1 MAANYTDCINI
12 LQTQWY
18 QADLDDRFCM
28 GDQDLWGLIFPGVAT
43 YRRKIFNFNIIQAAR
58 STISGNQRRNRKA
71 SICVPIHN
79 EAQKTADQITKA
91 LFHVINKAGV
101 YQTYSDCFEKGALNM
116 GLGFCYTHI
125 DKTEDVISG
134 DIKKRF
140 IDMRQCLYDPY
151 GRKHDMSDWR
161 FWWVRTY
168 YDRNEA
174 ATIYKEFAD
183 DILSLPKGSY
193 RDDKFYYMPEVY
205 QIQFPNLIAFD
216 EYWYLSSREATYLID
231 RESEECQEWTG
242 DEEQLRDA
250 MRRRYRQPDGLEKE
264 GRKLFT
270 TEKRQKPTVRRS
282 IIIND
287 RMLVDEPNPLGI
299 DRYPVTACLGY
310 FNPDSPYY
318 AYKFRGIVR
327 DMRDSQYLLNRLE
340 VNCLDQ
346 VEAQQAGI
354 KMEKGALVSPDDALN
369 QGNGRV
375 LTTQPGMFDKVDK
388 LHVDPPSPVLLQ
400 MVAELKAFAEYISG
414 VTPEMMGQEIDD
426 KAGII
431 TMIRQSAAQ
440 TRIQPLLDQFDEF
453 QRLDGDM
460 TIEVMQKN
468 WTFGKWRQV
477 IGEEPTPEFDNK
489 LFYKYGCKVVQG
501 VLTETQQQLE
511 AQQLIYAR
519 KELELPISGKRILQA
534 MLIQDKDEII
544 AEIEQAEQQQAQM
557 GQQRAQLEMQ
567 QLQVD
572 NETKLA
578 YAREKT
584 AGAREKSAKVQVDMA
599 LGKQKLEEAKEE
611 QTHSALNL
619 IKAIKE
625 IQSID
630 LEHIAQA
637 FAILQSLTPQ
647 EAEEPKEKTNATQT

>member
-1 MAANYTDCINI
+1 MQKNYTDCINI

-43 YRRKIFNFNIIQAAR
+43 YRKKIFNFNIIQAAR
-58 STISGNQRRNRKA
+58 STISGNQRRNRKS
-71 SICVPIHN
+71 SICVPILSP
-79 EAQKTADQITKA
+79 AQKTADQMTKI
-91 LFHVINKAGV
+91 LYHVINKAGV
-101 YQTYSDCFEKGALNM
+101 YQTYSDCFEKGALNT
-116 GLGFCYTHI
+116 GLGFCYTYL
-125 DKTEDVISG
+125 DKTEDVVSG
-134 DIKKRF
+134 DIKKKF
-140 IDMRQCLYDPY
+140 VDMRSCLFDPY
-151 GRKHDMSDWR
+151 FRKHDMSDCR
-161 FWWVRTY
+161 FWWTRTFF
-168 YDRNEA
+168 DRNEA
-174 ATIYKEFAD
+174 ATLYKEFAD

-216 EYWYLSSREATYLID
+216 EYFYLSSREATYLID
-231 RESEECQEWTG
+231 RESEECQEWRG
-242 DEEQLRDA
+242 DDEQLRDA
-250 MRRRYRQPDGLEKE
+250 MRRKYRQPDGSQIE
-264 GRKLFT
+264 GRKLFAIQ
-270 TEKRQKPTVRRS
+270 KSPKPTVRRS

-287 RMLVDEPNPLGI
+287 RLLVDEANPLGI
-299 DRYPVTACLGY
+299 DRYPVTASLGY
-310 FNPDSPYY
+310 FNPETPYY

-327 DMRDSQYLLNRLE
+327 DMRDAQYLLNRLE

-354 KMEKGALVSPDDALN
+354 KMEKGALVTPDDALN
-369 QGNGRV
+369 VGNGRV
-375 LTTQPGMFDKVDK
+375 LTTDLGKFDKVEK
-388 LHVDPPSPVLLQ
+388 MHIDPPSPVLLQ
-400 MVAELKAFAEYISG
+400 MVAELKSFGEYISG

-453 QRLDGDM
+453 QRLDGDL
-460 TIEVMQKN
+460 TIEIVQQN
-468 WTFGKWRQV
+468 FTFGKIRQI

-519 KELELPISGKRILQA
+519 KELEIPVSSKRILKA
-534 MLIQDKDEII
+534 LLIQDKDEII
-544 AEIEQAEQQQAQM
+544 KEIEEAEKQQAQM
-557 GQQRAQLEMQ
+557 AQQRAQLEMQ
-567 QLQVD
+567 QMQVD
-572 NETKLA
+572 NETKLS
-578 YAREKT
+578 YARSQDGLAAERKAKIHTDVAVAQEKI
-584 AGAREKSAKVQVDMA
+584 
-599 LGKQKLEEAKEE
+599 EASKE
-611 QTHSALNL
+611 QRSQSLLNV

-630 LEHIAQA
+630 LDQIQTA
-637 FAILQSLTPQ
+637 FGILQSLSQSQDEENPSQ
-647 EAEEPKEKTNATQT
+647 EKVS

>member
-1 MAANYTDCINI
+1 MNKNYTDCINI

-18 QADLDDRFCM
+18 QADLDDRFAM
-28 GDQDLWGLIFPGVAT
+28 GDQDLWGLLFPGVAT

-58 STISGNQRRNRKA
+58 STISGNQRRNRKT
-71 SICVPIHN
+71 SICVPILSP
-79 EAQKTADQITKA
+79 AQKTADQMTKV
-91 LFHVINKAGV
+91 LYHVINKAGI
-101 YQTYSDCFEKGALNM
+101 YQTYSDTFEKGALTT
-116 GLGFCYTHI
+116 GLGFCYTYI

-134 DIKKRF
+134 DIRKKYV
-140 IDMRQCLYDPY
+140 DMRSCLFDPY
-151 GRKHDMSDWR
+151 FRRHDMSDCR
-161 FWWVRTY
+161 FWWTRTFF
-168 YDRNEA
+168 DRNEA
-174 ATIYKEFAD
+174 AVLYKQFAD
-183 DILSLPKGSY
+183 EILSLPSGTY

-216 EYWYLSSREATYLID
+216 EYYYLTSREATYLID
-231 RESEECQEWTG
+231 RESEECQEWLG
-242 DEEQLRDA
+242 DDEQLRDV
-250 MRRRYRQPDGLEKE
+250 MGKKYKQPDGKE
-264 GRKLFT
+264 VSGAKLFT

-282 IIIND
+282 IILND
-287 RMLVDEPNPLGI
+287 RLLVDEPNPLSI

-310 FNPDSPYY
+310 FNADTPYY

-346 VEAQQAGI
+346 VEAQQHGI
-354 KMEKGALVSPDDALN
+354 KMEKGALVTPDDALN

-375 LTTQPGMFDKVDK
+375 LTTQPGSFDKVEK
-388 LHVDPPSPVLLQ
+388 LHIDPPSPVLLN
-400 MVAELKAFAEYISG
+400 MVEMLKSFAEYISG

-453 QRLDGDM
+453 QRLDGDL
-460 TIEVMQKN
+460 TIDIVQKN
-468 WTFGKWRQV
+468 FTFGKIRQI

-489 LFYKYGCKVVQG
+489 LFYKYGCKVIQG

-519 KELELPISGKRILQA
+519 QELQIPISSKRILQA
-534 MLIQDKDEII
+534 MIIQNKDELIK
-544 AEIEQAEQQQAQM
+544 EIEQAEQQSSQM
-557 GQQRAQLEMQ
+557 AQQRAQLEMQ

-572 NETKLA
+572 NQTKMS
-578 YAREKT
+578 YAQNQTAMAKEKMAKAQVDVALGTQKLHEAQEEKT
-584 AGAREKSAKVQVDMA
+584 
-599 LGKQKLEEAKEE
+599 
-611 QTHSALNL
+611 HSLLNV

-630 LEHIAQA
+630 LEHIQQA
-637 FAILQSLTPQ
+637 FGILQSINQPPEEAKPSQ
-647 EAEEPKEKTNATQT
+647 EKVS